1 MALEKRLDSAV
12 DTANTSV
19 LLICAPAGSGKT
31 VLLAD
36 WLEHRDGGPHPRTGV
51 AWCTVTDEM
60 NEGAAFWAAVRHALG
75 VTLTDAPRRMMPA
88 TQISDAVALGAAL
101 ASHAMPTVLVID
113 DAHLLTDPQ
122 VLAGF
127 EHFLQNSPLTV
138 TTIISGR
145 VAPPL
150 RWHSLDL
157 RGGLTR
163 LGFGDLTLT
172 TGQIA
177 ELCAQHG
184 CRLTDAELAT
194 VLELTEGWPALV
206 RIVASQLA
214 DHPDEHAAALTALAR
229 GPHAV
234 SDYLADEFITDIPVH
249 LRMFLTYTSILDTFS
264 ESLAD
269 ALVGDGAEHALHE
282 LGRLEFPLTST
293 LRDGQLWFE
302 YHPILRCHFRAE
314 AYRLGRENRSELHSR
329 AADWFRDM
337 GLRAPALSQLLEVPD
352 RGALTEFLSDAGMA
366 MVLDGDGAE
375 LFEQLQRSQPAL
387 ADDPFV
393 WLLRVVTA
401 LVAGDTADASAYLA
415 VARARDE
422 QCESFVPE
430 CWLAS
435 LTLAITADIA
445 VSGGIALG
453 DFEIPESIPS
463 TGQADIDCYAAIQTA
478 TALVARGE
486 VERGERLLKS
496 GLALA
501 EHAGRP
507 LLAIHAVT
515 RLALAACVVGAVTT
529 MRERSERSL
538 AIAAAHAVPQ
548 TADTTQA
555 MTMAALGAYLHGEE
569 PDPAYIAAALSGH
582 ARRDG
587 SIGPAGGLHAQV
599 VGQLLQFERA
609 EDKGAAAEA
618 VRHCLL
624 ELLAKHPATVTS
636 SGLIPHAVWV
646 MLRVH
651 EPRSARLMVER
662 ARVAIGDTPEITVAR
677 AALSQ
682 AVNRSTT
689 TRALLDPLLANAHAL
704 HPVTAITGWLLYAL
718 SHQDSSMPTKV
729 HSGIEKALRAAAP
742 ERIVRPFFD
751 IPHAVDLLDTYAGR
765 FGNYDAFA
773 ELIRRHPNS
782 RRRASNPPLT
792 DTEMVVLK
800 QLPSGRTAQQIA
812 TDLGVSINTVK
823 THLRGIYS
831 KLDANSRL
839 GALDRARHS
848 GWL

>member
-1 MALEKRLDSAV
+1 M

-19 LLICAPAGSGKT
+19 LLICAPAGSGKS

-36 WLEHRDGGPHPRTGV
+36 WLEHRDGGQYPRTGV

-60 NEGAAFWAAVRHALG
+60 NEGTAFWAALRHALG
-75 VTLTDAPRRMMPA
+75 VTRTDAPRRMMPG

-101 ASHAMPTVLVID
+101 ASHAAPTVLVID
-113 DAHLLTDPQ
+113 DAHLLTDAR
-122 VLAGF
+122 VLAGL

-163 LGFGDLTLT
+163 LGFDDLTLT

-177 ELCAQHG
+177 ELCGQHG
-184 CRLTDAELAT
+184 CRLTDAELAI
-194 VLELTEGWPALV
+194 VQELTEGWPALV

-214 DHPDEHAAALTALAR
+214 DHPDEQGAALTALAR
-229 GPHAV
+229 APHAV
-234 SDYLADEFITDIPVH
+234 SDYLADEFITDLPVH
-249 LRMFLTYTSILDTFS
+249 LRMFLTYTSILDTFT

-269 ALVGDGAEHALHE
+269 ALVGDGAEHAMHE

-293 LRDGQLWFE
+293 LSDGEQWFE

-314 AYRLGRENRSELHSR
+314 AYRLGRENRSELHIR

-337 GLRAPALSQLLEVPD
+337 GMRSQALHQLLEVPD

-366 MVLDGDGAE
+366 MVLDGDGAD
-375 LFEQLQRSQPAL
+375 LFGQLQRSQPAL
-387 ADDPFV
+387 ADDPFL

-401 LVAGDTADASAYLA
+401 LSDGDTADAPAYLA
-415 VARARDE
+415 VARARGE
-422 QCESFVPE
+422 QCESFVPV
-430 CWLAS
+430 CWLDS

-445 VSGGIALG
+445 VSGGIGLG

-486 VERGERLLKS
+486 VERGEQLLKS

-507 LLAIHAVT
+507 RLAIHAVT
-515 RLALAACVVGAVTT
+515 RLALAAGVVGAVTT
-529 MRERSERSL
+529 MRERAERSL
-538 AIAAAHAVPQ
+538 AIATAHDVPLS
-548 TADTTQA
+548 ADTTQA
-555 MTMAALGAYLHGEE
+555 MTLAALGAYLHGEE
-569 PDPAYIAAALSGH
+569 PNPDYIGAALAGH

-587 SIGPAGGLHAQV
+587 SIGPVGGCHAQV
-599 VGQLLQFERA
+599 VGLLLQFERA
-609 EDKGAAAEA
+609 ADKGAAAEA
-618 VRHCLL
+618 VRHGLL
-624 ELLAKHPATVTS
+624 ELLVKHPAPVTS

-651 EPRSARLMVER
+651 EPHGALLLVER
-662 ARVAIGDTPEITVAR
+662 ARAAIGDTPEITVAR
-677 AALSQ
+677 AALAQ
-682 AVNRSTT
+682 AAGRPITA
-689 TRALLDPLLANAHAL
+689 RALLDPLLATADSL
-704 HPVTAITGWLLYAL
+704 HPVTAITGWLLNAL
-718 SHQDSSMPTKV
+718 SQQDSSTPAKV
-729 HSGIEKALRAAAP
+729 HSSIEKALRTAAP
-742 ERIVRPFFD
+742 ERILRPFFD

-782 RRRASNPPLT
+782 RQRASNPPLT
-792 DTEMVVLK
+792 DTEMVVLE
-800 QLPSGRTAQQIA
+800 QLPSGRTAPQIA
-812 TDLGVSINTVK
+812 ADPGVSINTVK
-823 THLRGIYS
+823 THLHGIYS
-831 KLDANSRL
+831 KVDANSRL
-839 GALDRARHS
+839 GAMDRARHS

>member
-1 MALEKRLDSAV
+1 M

-19 LLICAPAGSGKT
+19 LLICAPAGSGKS

-36 WLEHRDGGPHPRTGV
+36 WLEHRDGGPYLRTGV

-60 NEGAAFWAAVRHALG
+60 NEGTVFWAALRHALG
-75 VTLTDAPRRMMPA
+75 VTVTDAPRRMMPA

-101 ASHAMPTVLVID
+101 ASHATPTVLVID
-113 DAHLLTDPQ
+113 DAHLLTDAH
-122 VLAGF
+122 VLAGL

-172 TGQIA
+172 AGQVA
-177 ELCAQHG
+177 ELCGQHG
-184 CRLTDAELAT
+184 CRLSEAEVAT

-214 DHPDEHAAALTALAR
+214 DHPAEHAAALTALAR
-229 GPHAV
+229 APHAV
-234 SDYLADEFITDIPVH
+234 SDYLADEFITDLPVH
-249 LRMFLTYTSILDTFS
+249 LRMFLTYTSILDTFT

-269 ALVGDGAEHALHE
+269 ALVGDGAEHAMHE

-293 LRDGQLWFE
+293 LSDGEQWFE
-302 YHPILRCHFRAE
+302 YHPILRSHFRAE
-314 AYRLGRENRSELHSR
+314 ANRLGRENRSELHIR
-329 AADWFRDM
+329 AADWFRDL
-337 GLRAPALSQLLEVPD
+337 GLRSQALRQLLEVPD

-366 MVLDGDGAE
+366 MVLDGDGAD

-393 WLLRVVTA
+393 WLLRVVAA
-401 LVAGDTADASAYLA
+401 LIGGDTADAAAYLA
-415 VARARDE
+415 VARARGE
-422 QCESFVPE
+422 QCESFVPA

-435 LTLAITADIA
+435 LTLAITADLA

-453 DFEIPESIPS
+453 EFEIPESIPS

-486 VERGERLLKS
+486 VERGEQLLKS

-507 LLAIHAVT
+507 RLAIHAVT
-515 RLALAACVVGAVTT
+515 RLALAAGVVGAVTT
-529 MRERSERSL
+529 MRERAERSL
-538 AIAAAHAVPQ
+538 AIATADDVPLS
-548 TADTTQA
+548 ADTTQA
-555 MTMAALGAYLHGEE
+555 MTLAALGAYLHGEE
-569 PDPAYIAAALSGH
+569 PNPDYIAAALAGH

-587 SIGPAGGLHAQV
+587 SIGPVGGCHAQV
-599 VGQLLQFERA
+599 VGLLLQFERA
-609 EDKGAAAEA
+609 ADKGAAAEA

-624 ELLAKHPATVTS
+624 ELLAKHPAPVTS

-651 EPRSARLMVER
+651 EPHSALLLVER
-662 ARVAIGDTPEITVAR
+662 ARIAIGDTPEITVAR
-677 AALSQ
+677 AALAQ
-682 AVNRSTT
+682 AANRPNT
-689 TRALLDPLLANAHAL
+689 TRTLLDPLLAIADTL
-704 HPVTAITGWLLYAL
+704 HPVTAITGWLLHAL
-718 SHQDSSMPTKV
+718 SQQDSSSSAKV
-729 HSGIEKALRAAAP
+729 HSGIEKALRTAAP
-742 ERIVRPFFD
+742 ERILRPFFD

-782 RRRASNPPLT
+782 RQRASNPPLT

-839 GALDRARHS
+839 GAMDRARHS